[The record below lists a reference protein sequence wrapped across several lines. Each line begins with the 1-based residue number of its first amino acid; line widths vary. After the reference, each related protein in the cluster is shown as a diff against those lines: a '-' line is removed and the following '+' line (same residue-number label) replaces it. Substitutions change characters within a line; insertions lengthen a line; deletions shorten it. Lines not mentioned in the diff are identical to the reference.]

1 MNITI
6 TQLKAIAPVSDK
18 AAGVFLPYINKY
30 AAQYGVTT
38 SLRMAMFLA
47 QVLHESGCLRYT
59 RELWGP
65 TEAQKRY
72 ERDLQGKWGD
82 TLKPTD
88 RNYKAYQLGNAYP
101 GDGKTFAGHGLIQ
114 VTGRANH
121 FKCSYDLFGD
131 DRLVK
136 APELLTTPENAVL
149 SAYWF
154 WSRNNLNILA
164 DTGDVPA
171 CTKRINGG
179 TNGLTERKLYYDKAI
194 EAFKDQ

>member
-1 MNITI
+1 MKITSI
-6 TQLKAIAPVSDK
+6 QLKAIAPVKDK
-18 AAGVFLPYINKY
+18 AVEIFLPYINKY
-30 AAQYGVTT
+30 AAPYGVTT
-38 SLRMAMFLA
+38 PLRMAMFLA

-72 ERDLQGKWGD
+72 ERDLQSRWAPD
-82 TLKPTD
+82 LKSSE
-88 RNYKAYQLGNAYP
+88 RNYKAYQLGNEYP

-131 DRLVK
+131 GRLVK
-136 APELLTTPENAVL
+136 SPELLTTPENAVL

-154 WSRNNLNILA
+154 WSRSNLNILA
-164 DTGDVPA
+164 DKGDILA
-171 CTKRINGG
+171 CTKRVNGG
-179 TNGLTERKLYYDKAI
+179 TNGLPERKKYYDKAI
-194 EAFKDQ
+194 MVFKD